1 MNREFWNGFCLSVC
15 FFFVLSHLVLL
26 HSAEEEGKRE
36 NPNCRHFQCGILGNI
51 SFPFTEIPPLFP
63 FCGLMQVECDKTP
76 PMIHLPISV
85 LRGWSKRQYEVLNIS
100 YTNTAQHI
108 RVKDHLLSDYLKS
121 NTCYYFD
128 NFAFPNSPFISF
140 KLTTPNRTLF
150 KCNYALHITSPRN
163 FKKMTCRFY
172 NIYYSPSN
180 EASQNLSSECS
191 TIQLPLPVNEF
202 SHEDELNL
210 IAEFDLELHISDDC
224 SRCHGEEGKGIDIG
238 ITQKCFDAHTHV
250 HS

>member
-1 MNREFWNGFCLSVC
+1 MFFFFSCESRILESLLSLCL

-36 NPNCRHFQCGILGNI
+36 NPNCRHFQCGKLGNI

-85 LRGWSKRQYEVLNIS
+85 PWGWSERRYEVLNIS
-100 YTNTAQHI
+100 YTNTTQNI

-150 KCNYALHITSPRN
+150 KCNHALHITSPRN
-163 FKKMTCRFY
+163 F
-172 NIYYSPSN
+172 
-180 EASQNLSSECS
+180 
-191 TIQLPLPVNEF
+191 
-202 SHEDELNL
+202 
-210 IAEFDLELHISDDC
+210 
-224 SRCHGEEGKGIDIG
+224 
-238 ITQKCFDAHTHV
+238 
-250 HS
+250 